1 MKRPLLFIFLSFF
14 CLTSLYAQETLTVKG
29 KVTGGDANE
38 ALIGASV
45 LVKGST
51 NGSNTDVNGE
61 YTINNVPSNA
71 TLVISYLGFATQE
84 VPVNGRSNIN
94 VTMQAAANELQQVVV
109 IGYGTQEKRDVT
121 GSIVSLKAE
130 EFEDTPAPNPLNS
143 IQGKAAGVL
152 ITNNGSPGAAP
163 TIRIRGIG
171 SLNAGTTPLYVVDGI
186 FANNIDFVN
195 PNDIASMEILKDAS
209 SLAIFGLQG
218 ANGVI
223 IVTTKRAKKGETN
236 INFNSYAGI
245 QRVAKKIDVANAAQ
259 FKQLYNEQLANLGQA
274 PFDFDFNGYTADT
287 DWQDQILRENAFINN
302 NSLSITSGTER
313 NAASFSL
320 NYFNQDGLVKYDS
333 YKRYTAHLRDEF
345 TVNENLKVGADISL
359 FRWDRTPATGG
370 ILNSLWA
377 APVYSP
383 YHSSGAYNSGPSFQR
398 AQVGNPV
405 AFMEIYKGTT
415 VSNGYRF
422 VGSAFGEV
430 KFLKAFTWRST
441 FYTDLGFNQERG
453 YSPIFSVGFGDQR
466 AQFND
471 ISGVRQNKATFTSW
485 QQDHTLTYSK
495 TFNEKHDFTVL
506 LGATAQYRA
515 DDNLG
520 GSTQG
525 LTTPIPNNPDFWF
538 LDISNDLEAERNF
551 GNAGEEALASAFFRV
566 NYAFANKYLLN
577 VSLRR
582 DGTSRFGPNN
592 QFDNFP
598 AVGAGWVISDE
609 SFMQNQKYVDFLKL
623 KASWG
628 RQGNQNISN
637 RYAIYPVLNSGV
649 SAVFGENV
657 YPAAVPEYVPNPFI
671 QWEVTEGA
679 DAGVEVI
686 TLNNR
691 LTIDADYYNRKTEK
705 ILVIVAPPAGAGIPP
720 TFTNAA
726 SVLNKGFELSAT
738 WRDQKGDFGYS
749 LSANATTV
757 HNEVTSFGDNI
768 GYELINGNSRT
779 SLGYPIG
786 AFYGYVQEGIY
797 QSQDEIAN
805 SPASAV
811 PVSPGDIK
819 FKDLTG
825 DNIIDNKDRTFLGS
839 PTPDFIY
846 GASLNLNYKG
856 FELGLDVQGVAGNYI
871 YNNRIAANFSILNYE
886 ARRLDRWTGP
896 GTSNKEPILDNTR
909 SQNFRPSDYYLEK
922 GDYFRI
928 RNLTLGYNLPGGVLN
943 MLKLKGA
950 KVYVNAQNLK
960 TFTKATG
967 YSPEVGGG
975 VLESGV
981 DNGTYPVPVIFT
993 GGVNINF

>member
-1 MKRPLLFIFLSFF
+1 MKRPLLFLLLSFF
-14 CLTSLYAQETLTVKG
+14 TITSLYAQETLTVKG
-29 KVTGGDANE
+29 KVTGGAANE
-38 ALIGASV
+38 TLIGASV

-51 NGSNTDVNGE
+51 NGANTDANGE
-61 YTINNVPSNA
+61 FTINNVPSNA

-84 VPVNGRSNIN
+84 VLVNGRSNIN
-94 VTMQAAANELQQVVV
+94 VTLQAAANELQQVVV

-130 EFEDTPAPNPLNS
+130 EFEDTPAPNPLNA

-152 ITNNGSPGAAP
+152 ITNSGSPGAAP

-171 SLNAGTTPLYVVDGI
+171 SLNSGTAPLYVVDGI

-313 NAASFSL
+313 NSASFSL
-320 NYFNQDGLVKYDS
+320 NYFNQEGLVKYDS

-345 TVNENLKVGADISL
+345 TVNDNLKVGADISL

-383 YHSSGAYNSGPSFQR
+383 YHASGAWNSGPSFQR

-405 AFMEIYKGTT
+405 AFMEINKGTT
-415 VSNGYRF
+415 KSNGYRF
-422 VGSAFGEV
+422 VASAFGEV
-430 KFLKAFTWRST
+430 KFLKDFTWRST

-453 YSPIFSVGFGDQR
+453 YTPIYSIGFGDQR

-471 ISGVRQNKATFTSW
+471 ISGVRQSKDNFTSW

-495 TFNEKHDFTVL
+495 TFLEKHDVTVL
-506 LGATAQYRA
+506 LGATAQFRA
-515 DDNLG
+515 EDFMG

-525 LTTPIPNNPDFWF
+525 FTIDIPNDPRFWYLNISDD
-538 LDISNDLEAERNF
+538 LDAERNF
-551 GNAGEEALASAFFRV
+551 GRAEEEALASAFFRI
-566 NYAFANKYLLN
+566 NYAFASKYLLN

-582 DGTSRFGPNN
+582 DGTSRFGPKN

-598 AVGAGWVISDE
+598 SVGAGWVISEE
-609 SFMQNQKYVDFLKL
+609 SFMRNQKYVDFLKL

-628 RQGNQNISN
+628 KQGNQNVG
-637 RYAIYPVLNSGV
+637 RYAIYPVLLSGV
-649 SAVFGENV
+649 SAVFGEKV
-657 YPAAVPEYVPNPFI
+657 FPAAVQQYIPSPDI
-671 QWEVTEGA
+671 QWEVTTGT
-679 DAGVEVI
+679 DAGIEVI
-686 TLNNR
+686 TLKNR
-691 LTIDADYYNRKTEK
+691 LSLEVDYYNRKSDE
-705 ILVIVAPPAGAGIPP
+705 ILVEVKAPAGAGIPP

-726 SVLNKGFELSAT
+726 SVVNKGFELSAT
-738 WRDQKGDFGYS
+738 WRDEIADFGYS
-749 LSANATTV
+749 ISGNLTTIK
-757 HNEVTSFGDNI
+757 NEVTSYGDNAGFEI
-768 GYELINGNSRT
+768 FEGNSRT
-779 SLGYPIG
+779 SIGYPIG

-797 QSQDEIAN
+797 QTNDEIAN

-819 FKDLTG
+819 FKDING

-839 PTPDFIY
+839 PAPDLTY
-846 GASLNLNYKG
+846 GASVNVRYKG
-856 FELGLDVQGVAGNYI
+856 LELGLDMQGVAGNYI

-886 ARRLDRWTGP
+886 TRRLDRWTGP

-928 RNLTLGYNLPGGVLN
+928 RNLTLGYNLPGGVLD

-967 YSPEVGGG
+967 YSPEVGGS
-975 VLESGV
+975 VLQSGV
-981 DNGTYPVPVIFT
+981 DNGTYPVPVIYT